1 MHPSGQVFLMI
12 ERLLEGVVS
21 QRGITDAWLVE
32 KDGFVIYSKESPNSQ
47 PANQAVQDWLSL
59 AHNASDA
66 QTVTLVQEQGFVL
79 LRTLRI
85 GVLILKAQRA
95 TNLGALRLALD
106 KLSEGEGKMDA

>member
-1 MHPSGQVFLMI
+1 MHPRGQVFLMI

-32 KDGFVIYSKESPNSQ
+32 KDGFVIYSKESPHSQ

-106 KLSEGEGKMDA
+106 KLSEDEGKMDA

>member
-12 ERLLEGVVS
+12 ERLLAGVVS

-32 KDGFVIYSKESPNSQ
+32 KDGFVIYSKESPNSH
-47 PANQAVQDWLSL
+47 PANHAVQDWLSL
-59 AHNASDA
+59 AHSGSEPH
-66 QTVTLVQEQGFVL
+66 TVTLVQEQGFVL

-85 GVLILKAQRA
+85 GVLILKAERA

-106 KLSEGEGKMDA
+106 KLSEDEGKMDA

>member
-32 KDGFVIYSKESPNSQ
+32 KDGFVIHSKESPNSQ

-106 KLSEGEGKMDA
+106 KLSEDEGKMDA